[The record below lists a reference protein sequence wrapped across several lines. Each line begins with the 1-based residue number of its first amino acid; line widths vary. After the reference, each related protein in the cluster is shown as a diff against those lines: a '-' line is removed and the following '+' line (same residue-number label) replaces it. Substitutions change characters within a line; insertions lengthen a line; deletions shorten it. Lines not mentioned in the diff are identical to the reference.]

1 MAIQAND
8 GALHI
13 KVSKFRVQRS
23 TKHALQ
29 LDYAAI
35 DNIDVIDESTLMSQ
49 QQLSS
54 SPKVMG
60 KIIASWCISKKEN
73 SSTFAQFQN
82 TYSLL
87 SAEKLFDRFLVFVSI
102 YKN

>member
-13 KVSKFRVQRS
+13 KAAKFRVQRS

-54 SPKVMG
+54 SPKVIG
-60 KIIASWCISKKEN
+60 EIIASWCISKKEN
-73 SSTFAQFQN
+73 SNTFAQFQN
-82 TYSLL
+82 THSLL
-87 SAEKLFDRFLVFVSI
+87 SAAKLFDLFLVFVSI